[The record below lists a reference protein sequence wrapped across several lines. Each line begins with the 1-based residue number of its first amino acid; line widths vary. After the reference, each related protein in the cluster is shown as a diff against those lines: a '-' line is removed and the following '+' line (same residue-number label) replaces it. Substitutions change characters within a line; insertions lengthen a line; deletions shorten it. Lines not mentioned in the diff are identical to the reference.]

1 MLSAVPGKSLGGVP
15 LTVQGDVSIK
25 AHSKVL
31 ISDRCYFHFSPF
43 IIKAKIL
50 FRILLFSKNRD

>member
-31 ISDRCYFHFSPF
+31 ISDSFHFSPF

-50 FRILLFSKNRD
+50 FRILLFSKKRH